1 MLKLLFGK
9 EEVLSFERTYP
20 APIDTVWDALTSPD
34 AVREWWGPEK
44 TVVTDCEIDV
54 RVGGR
59 IAIVM
64 QATEAMG
71 KYAGTRWPM
80 EGTFTAVERPHQ
92 RGRVRRE
99 AGCGRDE
106 VRLQAVPRQARDPP
120 LALTAT
126 TRRSEHAGLPRRR
139 RLHRRVGPVARRD
152 RGAPSLLLAS
162 GLDETI
168 KWGKPCYAS
177 GTRTSSSSRSSPIT
191 SP

>member
-20 APIDTVWDALTSPD
+20 APIATVWHALTTPD
-34 AVREWWGPEK
+34 AVREWWGPEQ

-80 EGTFTAVERPHQ
+80 EGTFTEVESPH
-92 RGRVRRE
+92 
-99 AGCGRDE
+99 
-106 VRLQAVPRQARDPP
+106 RLSYQARSWQDDKQETTTIQHVNELTLTDAGDTTGLKLTITVSEIGSGAK
-120 LALTAT
+120 LAA
-126 TRRSEHAGLPRRR
+126 
-139 RLHRRVGPVARRD
+139 VGMKY
-152 RGAPSLLLAS
+152 GYKQY
-162 GLDETI
+162 LD
-168 KWGKPCYAS
+168 KL
-177 GTRTSSSSRSSPIT
+177 GTHLSR
-191 SP
+191 

>member
-20 APIDTVWDALTSPD
+20 APIDAVWHALTSPD

-54 RVGGR
+54 RIGGR

-80 EGTFTAVERPHQ
+80 EGTFTEIERPY
-92 RGRVRRE
+92 
-99 AGCGRDE
+99 
-106 VRLQAVPRQARDPP
+106 RLSYDARSWQD
-120 LALTAT
+120 
-126 TRRSEHAGLPRRR
+126 GK
-139 RLHRRVGPVARRD
+139 
-152 RGAPSLLLAS
+152 
-162 GLDETI
+162 DETTTI
-168 KWGKPCYAS
+168 QHVNELTLTDAGGSTSLRLTITVSEVGAGAKLAAVGMKYGYKQYLDKL
-177 GTRTSSSSRSSPIT
+177 GTHLSR
-191 SP
+191 